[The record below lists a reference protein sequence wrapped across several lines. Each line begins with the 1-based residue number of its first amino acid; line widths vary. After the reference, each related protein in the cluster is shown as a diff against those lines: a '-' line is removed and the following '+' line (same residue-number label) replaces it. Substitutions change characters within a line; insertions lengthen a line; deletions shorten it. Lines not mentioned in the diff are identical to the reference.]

1 LHPEPFK
8 ARPGGTLFFL
18 TVHPSA
24 RPFPGRTILRNQ
36 ALMKASILSLLGAA
50 LLAVSLSGLQAA
62 PAQKATCIV
71 SGQEIEVTD
80 KTAKSY
86 VQGKPV
92 YFCCD
97 KCPAA
102 FAKNPEKFVKNVG
115 DCPVLGTPVSAPKA
129 SERVVVNNGL
139 WYLCCASCADQVGS
153 NPTVLKQLE
162 DVVSHKTFKVTSN
175 SPRSDYKEQTYLF
188 ENAENKAVFDKD
200 PAKFAVVYAR

>member
-1 LHPEPFK
+1 
-8 ARPGGTLFFL
+8 
-18 TVHPSA
+18 
-24 RPFPGRTILRNQ
+24 
-36 ALMKASILSLLGAA
+36 MKASIFSLLGAA
-50 LLAVSLSGLQAA
+50 LLAVSLSG
-62 PAQKATCIV
+62 AQGASEKKAKCVV

-80 KTAKSY
+80 KTAKSF

-97 KCPAA
+97 KCPMA

-129 SERVVVNNGL
+129 TERVVVNNGL
-139 WYLCCASCADQVGS
+139 WYLCCAGCTDQVGA

-175 SPRSDYKEQTYLF
+175 NPRSDYKEQVYLF
-188 ENAENKAVFDKD
+188 ENAENKAAFDKD
-200 PAKFAVVYAR
+200 PAKYAVVFAR